1 MKAVTVFAYDY
12 ENESFVIKAN
22 KALSKVNGDN
32 AIVESNSVKSV
43 VDSIASKKT
52 LSPGEYPFVQLDDPI
67 LDFLTKMAF
76 EEVKLNINK
85 DGVFSAGANWPT
97 AWTRD
102 MSYAIDLSLGFL
114 FPDVVEKSLLSRV
127 ENGLIVQD
135 NQYRFDSCIKN
146 CEMIFILICR

>member
-1 MKAVTVFAYDY
+1 MVTVFAYDY
-12 ENESFVIKAN
+12 ESESFLIKAN
-22 KALSKVNGDN
+22 KALSKVIGDN

-43 VDSIASKKT
+43 VDGIASKKT
-52 LSPGEYPFVQLDDPI
+52 LSPGEYPFVQLNDPI

-76 EEVKLNINK
+76 EEVKLNINM

-102 MSYAIDLSLGFL
+102 MSYAIV
-114 FPDVVEKSLLSRV
+114 FPWDFFFPMWWKKSLLSRV

-146 CEMIFILICR
+146 CEIIFILICR